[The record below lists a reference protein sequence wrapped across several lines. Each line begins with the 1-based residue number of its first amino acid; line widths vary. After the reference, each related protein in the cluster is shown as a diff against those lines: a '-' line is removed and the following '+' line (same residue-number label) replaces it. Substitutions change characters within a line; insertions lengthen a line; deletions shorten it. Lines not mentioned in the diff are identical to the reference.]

1 MTRMHLVLTPDNEH
15 NKVFRDVPITGFR
28 RAKSL
33 KGIVMKVKIPHL
45 KSKGSCGCS
54 KAPRFEIYKHIV
66 PIRNFSSFTTKR
78 TYEIR
83 SENLNSK
90 KVVFDVLQNLS
101 QTIYWKLREI

>member
-1 MTRMHLVLTPDNEH
+1 MHLVLTPDNEH

-45 KSKGSCGCS
+45 KSKGSCGSS

-66 PIRNFSSFTTKR
+66 PIRNFSSFTTKH

-90 KVVFDVLQNLS
+90 NVVFDVLQNLS